1 MFKPVCNLVGYQC
14 QLARNRS
21 APNQWAQSAINVCM
35 DTSNKCINAKSMGTI
50 SYQCPQG
57 HTYKIDRCQTNC
69 HTQLLMS
76 THTHTHKHATIN
88 GKPMDM
94 ILNLFIKT
102 GNNYSLAVIN
112 RESLYELMY
121 LRFICYKLKLID
133 VITIHTSLS
142 ISHD

>member
-57 HTYKIDRCQTNC
+57 HTYKIGRCQTNC

-76 THTHTHKHATIN
+76 THTHTQARHYQWQTN
-88 GKPMDM
+88 GHDPQPVYK
-94 ILNLFIKT
+94 
-102 GNNYSLAVIN
+102 N
-112 RESLYELMY
+112 REQL
-121 LRFICYKLKLID
+121 
-133 VITIHTSLS
+133 LS
-142 ISHD
+142 CSNQ